1 MGFPLSI
8 SSPHLHPVQK
18 LQLKQ
23 RWMEPGSSLGV
34 WRGRGCNASTF
45 PPSQRYPHDGVAGGS
60 EVLSVSLLTLVPPFQ
75 AERNLLLEEKV
86 KTLQQENEDLQVR
99 TQNHL
104 VMAR

>member
-8 SSPHLHPVQK
+8 SSPHLNPVQK
-18 LQLKQ
+18 LQLKR
-23 RWMEPGSSLGV
+23 RWMEPGSSRGM
-34 WRGRGCNASTF
+34 GRGQRCNATVLA
-45 PPSQRYPHDGVAGGS
+45 PSHLIVGFGGAFS
-60 EVLSVSLLTLVPPFQ
+60 SLLTLMLPFQ

-86 KTLQQENEDLQVR
+86 KSLQQENEDLQVR